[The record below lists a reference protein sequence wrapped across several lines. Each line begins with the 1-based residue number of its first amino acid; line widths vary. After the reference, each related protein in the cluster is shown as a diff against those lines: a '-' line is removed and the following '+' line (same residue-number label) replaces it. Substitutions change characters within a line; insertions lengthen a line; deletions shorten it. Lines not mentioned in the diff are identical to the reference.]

1 MNISNLALGL
11 SLGAFIFS
19 LFAFLTALLVEYNPR
34 TTLVASDMWIST
46 AIYEEAVSDYPDTM
60 PRCQDLPS
68 AEWGQD
74 VKRVLC
80 LLEVPK

>member
-1 MNISNLALGL
+1 MGTTNLALGL
-11 SLGAFIFS
+11 SVAAFIFS
-19 LFAFLTALLVEYNPR
+19 LFAFLTAILVEYNPR
-34 TTLVASDMWIST
+34 TMLVASDMWIPT
-46 AIYEEAVSDYPDTM
+46 TIYTEVVSDYPDTM
-60 PRCQDLPS
+60 PRCQDLLS

>member
-11 SLGAFIFS
+11 SLGAFVFS
-19 LFAFLTALLVEYNPR
+19 ILAFFGVLLMSPR
-34 TTLVASDMWIST
+34 TTLVASDMWIPT
-46 AIYEEAVSDYPDTM
+46 TIYTEAVSDYPDTM

-68 AEWGQD
+68 AKWGQD